1 MIYVAAPYGDAVKH
15 IIEKRIHKVEEYL
28 AYLTFKGE
36 HAISPLLMHHVLN
49 KGFNLPN
56 DFKFWGDY
64 CLSLLKRCDKMIV
77 LKLDGWV
84 GSRGVGE
91 EILFCNANDIPVE
104 FREPL

>member
-1 MIYVAAPYGDAVKH
+1 MIYIAAPYGDPHKP
-15 IIEKRIHKVEEYL
+15 IIEYRIHKVEEYL
-28 AYLTFKGE
+28 AYLMFKGE

-49 KGFNLPN
+49 KGFIIPD
-56 DFKFWGDY
+56 DFKFWGNY